1 MKQTMKRQSIRKTN
15 RSQELAECLK
25 PNPVY
30 YPNPITFQKANQ
42 FNNGSRKRPLE
53 LLEDFIS
60 LDNDDGDNQGS
71 HGNGKESGASTGYDS
86 YVHWF
91 RSDLR
96 VNDNRGLAYAYRRAR
111 AEDRPIHGLYVIN
124 EHDWVAHME
133 SGWKLTFIVEALKEL
148 GSSLSKYGIELHVRQ
163 FEPDKPLLSN
173 SKAFSEW
180 FVHTVEEITGT
191 GNSTL
196 VTANLQYEV
205 DELYRDGR
213 IARLGNTRD
222 NFKLRLFHDQCI
234 VRPGALTT
242 GKGSQYTVF
251 TPWYKKWVSYIEQDI
266 DGTLKTPHGSLN
278 HPTDTK
284 DFQQLPIDYRLP
296 ERFTSYIP
304 EQHLHTPP
312 ATEAAALEAMKKFIE
327 GRGTKYNENK
337 DLLATDGTSLL
348 SGYIT
353 IGIISTRTVVLSA
366 YLANNRHI
374 MNKNKEVKNNNSL
387 ETFIK
392 EIAWRDF
399 YKHVLCHWPFLSMD
413 LPFKFE
419 TLNIK
424 WQQDT
429 THFEQ
434 WCYGETGVPIVDA
447 IMLQLL
453 HTGYINNRARM
464 ITASFLAKNL
474 LVDWRYG
481 ERWFRKHLIDYDV
494 ASNIG
499 GWGFCSST
507 GVDCQPYFRVFNMTL
522 QSQKFDPDG
531 KFIRRWLHLPQTTDV
546 HQPSDTAIVDLK
558 ESRERALEKYREVM

>member
-1 MKQTMKRQSIRKTN
+1 
-15 RSQELAECLK
+15 
-25 PNPVY
+25 
-30 YPNPITFQKANQ
+30 
-42 FNNGSRKRPLE
+42 
-53 LLEDFIS
+53 
-60 LDNDDGDNQGS
+60 NDDDDNQGS
-71 HGNGKESGASTGYDS
+71 HGNGKESGTSTGCDS

-96 VNDNRGLAYAYRRAR
+96 VNDNRGLAYAYRKAR

-163 FEPDKPLLSN
+163 FEPDTPLLSN

-251 TPWYKKWVSYIEQDI
+251 TPWYKKW
-266 DGTLKTPHGSLN
+266 
-278 HPTDTK
+278 
-284 DFQQLPIDYRLP
+284 
-296 ERFTSYIP
+296 
-304 EQHLHTPP
+304 
-312 ATEAAALEAMKKFIE
+312 AMKKFIE

-337 DLLATDGTSLL
+337 DLLSTDGTSLL

-353 IGIISTRTVVLSA
+353 IGIISTRTIVLSA

-374 MNKNKEVKNNNSL
+374 MNKNKDVKNNNSL

-531 KFIRRWLHLPQTTDV
+531 KFIRRWLHLPHTTDV
-546 HQPSDTAIVDLK
+546 HQPSNTAIVDLK